1 MMSEN
6 LENQNFYLNILSSE
20 SNSDADEEEEML
32 LLFLNKKYKSPNNSY
47 LSKRKSHGQFK
58 MTAEFPDEVF
68 TNFFR
73 VNRDQ
78 FNLIHEMI
86 KESLQAD
93 GCNAQKPID
102 TQEKLAVF
110 LR

>member
-1 MMSEN
+1 MTY
-6 LENQNFYLNILSSE
+6 LEKELIYLNILSSE
-20 SNSDADEEEEML
+20 SESDAEEEEEML
-32 LLFLNKKYKSPNNSY
+32 VLYMTAKKFKSPNNFY

-58 MTAEFPDEVF
+58 MTSEFPDEVF

-78 FNLIHEMI
+78 FAHIHNMI
-86 KESLQAD
+86 KESLQAN

-102 TQEKLAVF
+102 TEEKLAVF